1 MKILTVQGYYDGEN
15 IRLLENIPVKP
26 NQKVMITIM
35 DEFVEPAQRTQ
46 VENLRG
52 ILSEYANPALVG
64 QEKEAWERAANEK
77 YGHF

>member
-1 MKILTVQGYYDGEN
+1 MTVQGYYDGTT
-15 IRLLENIPVKP
+15 IQLLENITAKP

-46 VENLRG
+46 VKNLRG

-64 QEKEAWERAANEK
+64 QEKEAWERAASEK

>member
-1 MKILTVQGYYDGEN
+1 MAQLFSYWKTSRQS
-15 IRLLENIPVKP
+15 R
-26 NQKVMITIM
+26 ITIM

-46 VENLRG
+46 VKNLRG

-77 YGHF
+77 FILSA

>member
-1 MKILTVQGYYDGEN
+1 MTVQGYYDGTT
-15 IRLLENIPVKP
+15 IQLLENITAKP

-46 VENLRG
+46 VKNLRG

-64 QEKEAWERAANEK
+64 QEKEAWERAASEK
-77 YGHF
+77 FILSA